1 MSCSPCAT
9 SPRPPP
15 ASNSP
20 EAGRAP
26 GPSPPSRPGGGPV
39 RVPGPRPRQP
49 RPRTAGAL
57 LAPSSRPDPTTSS
70 HSGHQRKSTTDRGG
84 TSCSPCR
91 RSALLRSALDHG
103 AWEGA
108 PPRCPCSRSTAWAPR
123 VPAGPAVHLG
133 DHEWLPAPAV
143 GPAPTS
149 RPRRIAW
156 DRSRSTA
163 PPRPVHS
170 STPPAMLE
178 LEPRRRPA
186 RRPGPDPPAERRG
199 TPSPHPPPDGTK
211 YY

>member
-91 RSALLRSALDHG
+91 RSALLRSALDRG
-103 AWEGA
+103 AWGRA

-123 VPAGPAVHLG
+123 VPAGPAVHL
-133 DHEWLPAPAV
+133 DHLDRLPAPV
-143 GPAPTS
+143 DGPAPHLEAPSDCLGPLEVDRPTS
-149 RPRRIAW
+149 PGSLV
-156 DRSRSTA
+156 DTA
-163 PPRPVHS
+163 GHARARAQAPAGPAPWPRPS
-170 STPPAMLE
+170 
-178 LEPRRRPA
+178 
-186 RRPGPDPPAERRG
+186 GGAEG
-199 TPSPHPPPDGTK
+199 HPKPPPPSRR
-211 YY
+211 Y